1 MQNMQNHIPI
11 CRICNKQKMQNMLY
25 MQNMQ
30 NNMYKICNKY
40 ADKYA
45 EYVHKYAK
53 KKAEYAKYAKLFSRY
68 AEYVQNQDL
77 QNMLYMQN
85 MQQICK

>member
-1 MQNMQNHIPI
+1 
-11 CRICNKQKMQNMLY
+11 MLY

-53 KKAEYAKYAKLFSRY
+53 KSRICQICKIIFPICRICVEPRFAKHAVYAKYAT
-68 AEYVQNQDL
+68 
-77 QNMLYMQN
+77 N
-85 MQQICK
+85 MQINMPNIYINYKYAK